1 MVSTVVFAPA
11 EVFARLQLDFVAAA
25 VDVVQENEPGA
36 VAEVGVGV
44 RSDGGTAAYLTTHH
58 HGVVE
63 VPVVIAHRAPVSLVV
78 DLNSAL
84 AGVPPIH

>member
-1 MVSTVVFAPA
+1 MLAPA
-11 EVFARLQLDFVAAA
+11 KVFARLQFNFVAAA

-44 RSDGGTAAYLTTHH
+44 RSNGGTAAYLTAHH

-63 VPVVIAHRAPVSLVV
+63 VPVIVAHRAPVSLVV
-78 DLNSAL
+78 DLDSAL
-84 AGVPPIH
+84 ARVPPIH